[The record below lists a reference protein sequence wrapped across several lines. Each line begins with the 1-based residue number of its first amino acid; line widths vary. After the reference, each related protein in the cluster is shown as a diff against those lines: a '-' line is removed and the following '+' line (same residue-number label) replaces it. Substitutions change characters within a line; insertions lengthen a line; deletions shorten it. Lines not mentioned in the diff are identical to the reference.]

1 MQSLPRENS
10 SDGKRARGMSKRF
23 SGKRIIVT
31 GAGRGLGFAFAERL
45 GREGASVIVAEID
58 PALGDEAE
66 RKLKG
71 SGVEARFVETDISLE
86 ASVEAMVQEAAKD
99 CDGIFALVANAGWAT
114 NVGGKAY
121 HEITPDI
128 WDRMMAINVRGTWLT
143 VRAVGPRMI
152 NGGAIVI
159 VSSDSIYWG
168 APRLLHYV
176 TSKSALVGMT
186 RSLARELGPRMIR
199 VNCLLP
205 GLTVV
210 EATKEIPEAR
220 WNDYAE
226 RTILKRKQQP
236 DDLDGVV
243 AFLLSD
249 DSKYITGQ
257 TLAVDGGFSLH

>member
-1 MQSLPRENS
+1 MTSQ
-10 SDGKRARGMSKRF
+10 RF

-45 GREGASVIVAEID
+45 GRDGASVIVAEID
-58 PALGDEAE
+58 PALGAQAE
-66 RKLKG
+66 RKLKA
-71 SGVEARFVETDISLE
+71 SGIEARFVETDIASE
-86 ASVEAMVQEAAKD
+86 ASVEAMAKEAAKN
-99 CDGIFALVANAGWAT
+99 CNGIDGLIANAGWAN

-121 HEITPDI
+121 DQIAPEV

-143 VRAVGPRMI
+143 VRAVGPRMRE
-152 NGGAIVI
+152 GGAIVT

-168 APRLLHYV
+168 APNLLHYV

-186 RSLARELGPRMIR
+186 RSLARELGARQIR

-210 EATKEIPEAR
+210 EATKEIPETR

-226 RTILKRKQQP
+226 RTILKRKQQT

-243 AFLLSD
+243 SFLLSD
-249 DSKYITGQ
+249 DAKYITGK

>member
-1 MQSLPRENS
+1 MT
-10 SDGKRARGMSKRF
+10 KRF
-23 SGKRIIVT
+23 SGKRVVVT

-45 GREGASVIVAEID
+45 GREGASVIIAEID
-58 PALGDEAE
+58 RALGAEAE
-66 RKLKG
+66 RKLTK
-71 SGVEARFVETDISLE
+71 SGVAARFIETDISSE
-86 ASVEAMVQEAAKD
+86 ASVAAMAAD
-99 CDGIFALVANAGWAT
+99 AARDGEGIFGRVANAGWAN

-121 HEITPDI
+121 DEIAPET

-143 VRAVGPRMI
+143 VRAVGPRMVD
-152 NGGAIVI
+152 GGAIII
-159 VSSDSIYWG
+159 VSSDTVYWG
-168 APRLLHYV
+168 APKLLHYV

-186 RSLARELGPRMIR
+186 RSLARELGSRMIR

-205 GLTVV
+205 GLTMG
-210 EATKEIPEAR
+210 EATKDIPQTR

-226 RTILKRKQQP
+226 RTMLKRKQQP

-249 DSKYITGQ
+249 DAKFITGQ

>member
-1 MQSLPRENS
+1 MTTQ
-10 SDGKRARGMSKRF
+10 RF

-45 GREGASVIVAEID
+45 GRDGASVIVAEID
-58 PALGDEAE
+58 PALGAEAE
-66 RKLKG
+66 RKLKA
-71 SGVEARFVETDISLE
+71 SGIAARFVQTDISSE
-86 ASVEAMVQEAAKD
+86 ASVEAMAQNAAKD
-99 CDGIFALVANAGWAT
+99 CDGIFGLVANAGWAN

-121 HEITPDI
+121 DQIAPDV

-143 VRAVGPRMI
+143 VRAVGPRMRE
-152 NGGAIVI
+152 GGAIVT

-168 APRLLHYV
+168 APNLLHYV

-186 RSLARELGPRMIR
+186 RSLARELGPRQIR

-210 EATKEIPEAR
+210 EATKEIPETR

-243 AFLLSD
+243 SFLLSD
-249 DSKYITGQ
+249 DAKYITGQ

>member
-1 MQSLPRENS
+1 MTQ
-10 SDGKRARGMSKRF
+10 KF
-23 SGKRIIVT
+23 SGKRIVVT

-45 GREGASVIVAEID
+45 GREGAGVIVADID
-58 PALGDEAE
+58 RALGADAE
-66 RKLKG
+66 RRLTG
-71 SGVEARFVETDISLE
+71 SGIEARFVETDIASA
-86 ASVEAMVQEAAKD
+86 ASVEAMAVSAAKD
-99 CDGIFALVANAGWAT
+99 CGGIDGLVANAGWAN

-121 HEITPDI
+121 NEIAPET

-143 VRAVGPRMI
+143 VRAVGPRMKD
-152 NGGAIVI
+152 GGAIVI
-159 VSSDSIYWG
+159 VSSDTIYWG
-168 APRLLHYV
+168 APNLLHYV

-186 RSLARELGPRMIR
+186 RSLARELGPRNIR

-205 GLTVV
+205 GLTIG
-210 EATKEIPEAR
+210 EATKDIPEAR

-226 RTILKRKQQP
+226 RTILKRKQRP

-249 DSKYITGQ
+249 DAKFITGQ

>member
-1 MQSLPRENS
+1 MTQ
-10 SDGKRARGMSKRF
+10 KF
-23 SGKRIIVT
+23 SGKRIVVT

-45 GREGASVIVAEID
+45 GREGAGVIVADID
-58 PALGDEAE
+58 RALGADAE
-66 RKLKG
+66 RRLTG
-71 SGVEARFVETDISLE
+71 SGIEARFVETDIASA
-86 ASVEAMVQEAAKD
+86 ASVEAMAVSAAKD
-99 CDGIFALVANAGWAT
+99 CGGIDGLVANAGWAN

-121 HEITPDI
+121 NEIAPET

-143 VRAVGPRMI
+143 VRAVGPRMKD
-152 NGGAIVI
+152 GGAIVI
-159 VSSDSIYWG
+159 VSSDTIYWG
-168 APRLLHYV
+168 APNLLHYV

-186 RSLARELGPRMIR
+186 RSLARELGPRNIR

-205 GLTVV
+205 GLTIG
-210 EATKEIPEAR
+210 EATKDIPDAR

-226 RTILKRKQQP
+226 RTILKRKQRP

-249 DSKYITGQ
+249 DAKFITGQ